1 MTYQEVV
8 VSYLELP
15 EVPESY
21 LELREVPESYLA
33 LDDDFVIERHGPLSR
48 LYLTSQNR

>member
-8 VSYLELP
+8 GNYLALQES
-15 EVPESY
+15 VESY
-21 LELREVPESYLA
+21 PA

>member
-1 MTYQEVV
+1 MTYQESV
-8 VSYLELP
+8 
-15 EVPESY
+15 ESY
-21 LELREVPESYLA
+21 LGLQEVVGTYLV